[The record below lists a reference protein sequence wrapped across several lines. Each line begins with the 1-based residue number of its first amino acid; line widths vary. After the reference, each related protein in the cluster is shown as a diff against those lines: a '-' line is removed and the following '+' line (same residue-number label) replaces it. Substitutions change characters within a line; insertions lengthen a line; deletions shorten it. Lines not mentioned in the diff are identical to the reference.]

1 MIKAICHI
9 TTVHGPFDSRIFQ
22 KECRSAAKLGFD
34 VFEVAPHH
42 KNEIVDGVQVIGI
55 KKYKGRFRRIFLGPW
70 SAFRKALSTKAKVCH
85 FHDPELMPI
94 GILLALFG
102 RKVIYDTHEVFPAQ
116 VMGKDWLGPRW
127 VRKLIAIFSA
137 GLEKFSALFFSNVI
151 GAIEEGANRFG
162 KKGIV
167 IKNVPVLDLVK
178 KAEPK
183 KLPKEKPVVIFSGG
197 IFRMKGIYHLI
208 EAFEYLEGEAELWL
222 LGKWESDKFRKECE
236 QLKGYSQTK
245 YLGLVH
251 PDEVFSY
258 MKSADIGAS
267 TFLPVPNYLQNF
279 PIKAFEYLACGLPII
294 MSNFPYYMKHF
305 TEGAVFADP
314 EDPRALADQVRK
326 LLADADLRKAMGE
339 KGKAWVLST
348 FNWSIEEK
356 KLGDLYCKLLGY
368 KPTPKNP

>member
-1 MIKAICHI
+1 MKKAICHI

-34 VFEVAPHH
+34 VFEVAPHD
-42 KNEIVDGVQVIGI
+42 KNEIVDGVKVVAI

-70 SAFRKALSTKAKVCH
+70 TAFRKALGTKAKVCH

-94 GILLALFG
+94 GILLVLFG

-127 VRKLIAIFSA
+127 VRKAIAVFSA
-137 GLEKFSALFFSNVI
+137 GLEKFSSLFFSKII
-151 GAIEEGANRFG
+151 GAIDEGANRFG
-162 KKGIV
+162 SKGVV
-167 IKNVPVLDLVK
+167 IKNVPVLDLVE

-183 KLPKEKPVVIFSGG
+183 KLQKNKPAVIFSGG
-197 IFRMKGIYHLI
+197 IFRMKGVYHLI
-208 EAFEYLEGEAELWL
+208 EAFEFLEGEAELWL
-222 LGKWESDKFRKECE
+222 LGKWESDKFREECE
-236 QLKGYSQTK
+236 RLKGYEQAK

-279 PIKAFEYLACGLPII
+279 PIKAFEYLACGLPTI

-305 TEGAVFADP
+305 TEGVLFADP
-314 EDPRALADQVRK
+314 ENPKEMAEKIRYLITDK
-326 LLADADLRKAMGE
+326 DLRDTMAE
-339 KGKAWVLST
+339 EGKAWVLST
-348 FNWSIEEK
+348 FNWRIEEE
-356 KLGDLYCKLLGY
+356 KLGDLYSELLGFR
-368 KPTPKNP
+368 PIPQNH